1 MSGLKK
7 IIVLDEFTKNDL
19 PYGLYWCHFVT
30 PIEDRWF
37 LVMRNND
44 DVCLYNHYLET
55 RPGKCVDYM
64 TDIYKRDFLSCLK
77 NNANV
82 VYLRDFVN

>member
-1 MSGLKK
+1 MSGFQK
-7 IIVLDEFTKNDL
+7 IIVLDEFTRNDL
-19 PYGLYWCHFVT
+19 PCGLYWCHFVT

-44 DVCLYNHYLET
+44 DVCLYNHYLES
-55 RPGKCVDYM
+55 RPGKCIDYM

-77 NNANV
+77 NNFNV
-82 VYLRDFVN
+82 VYLKDFVN